1 MPPECLFMKPYHG
14 LLPHSQ
20 SSGDAELIDGCE
32 AGGQVE
38 DMCRGADKH

>member
-1 MPPECLFMKPYHG
+1 MSPECLFMKPYHG

-20 SSGDAELIDGCE
+20 SSGDAGLIDGCE

-38 DMCRGADKH
+38 DMSRGADKR